1 MKNIIILFII
11 SVSLFASTT
20 MCYKKNYSDITN
32 VESQTFD
39 GGTCQGGESIDS
51 MKAQGWIVDD
61 IKIKNLDNGN
71 YDFVY
76 ILKQKPENNVSNK
89 NLDKDVDYEKL
100 AQETEKYKKEQKA
113 KADYNLAVEKY
124 KIHCA
129 NCHGKNGELE
139 PYGTSRKL
147 TQFTKEEFVYQ
158 MYEYRYGDVDRGKA
172 YLMRPS
178 APFTNK
184 LLDGYIYDYIQNQNK

>member
-1 MKNIIILFII
+1 MKEIILLFII
-11 SVSLFASTT
+11 SVSLFAGTT

-32 VESQTFD
+32 VEFQTFD
-39 GGTCQGGESIDS
+39 GGKCQGSESIDS
-51 MKAQGWIVDD
+51 MKAKGWMVDD

-76 ILKQKPENNVSNK
+76 ILKQKSKNNSVSVK
-89 NLDKDVDYEKL
+89 NDETIDYEKL
-100 AQETEKYKKEQKA
+100 AQKTEEYKKDQQA
-113 KADYNLAVEKY
+113 KSDYKLAVEKY

-139 PYGTSRKL
+139 PYNTSRKL
-147 TQFTKEEFVYQ
+147 TQFNKEEFVYQ
-158 MYEYRYGDVDRGKA
+158 MYEYRYGDLDRGKA

-178 APFTNK
+178 APFTNE
-184 LLDGYIYDYIQNQNK
+184 LLDGYIYEYIQNQNK